1 MKHFID
7 IERAKFEDEASM
19 VKSNVGGFEVGD
31 IIQISEKYDGCN
43 GSCMLDEDNNLLA
56 FSRKNQLD
64 MSNNLRGFWNHIQ
77 TLDKNMFQD
86 LGNRVLYG
94 EWAVKHT
101 IIYNK
106 DTYNQWYV
114 YDMFDLDTNQWQP
127 QSVVKEFAK
136 SHGLN
141 YIHVLYEG
149 PFISWEHCKSFLHS
163 PAYGDNQE
171 GIVIKNQTKL
181 NDPNCRTPFHLK
193 IVNDSFKETQL
204 GNRIMKEIDPNEEI
218 LKKAAEDGANQLITE
233 ARIRKEINKMIDE
246 GILTEDIKAQ
256 DMGIIA
262 RNLPK
267 RIYDDILKEDAEA
280 FNTLQNKYLGKAIG
294 TVAMNYAK
302 KNRAWRLI

>member
-1 MKHFID
+1 MKHFMD
-7 IERAKFEDEASM
+7 IERAKFEDEAGM

-31 IIQISEKYDGCN
+31 TIQISEKADGAN
-43 GSCMLDEDNNLLA
+43 SSIMLDESGNLLA
-56 FSRKNQLD
+56 FSRKNQLN
-64 MSNNLRGFWNHIQ
+64 MVNNLRGFWNYVQ
-77 TLDKNMFQD
+77 TLDKEKFQD
-86 LGNRVLYG
+86 LGNRVCFG
-94 EWAVKHT
+94 EWLVHHT
-101 IIYNK
+101 VNYNK

-114 YDMFDLDTNQWQP
+114 YDMFDLDTNQWLP
-127 QSVVKEFAK
+127 QSVVKEFAE

-149 PFISWEHCKSFLHS
+149 EFISWEHCKSFLHS

-181 NDPNCRTPFHLK
+181 NDPNCRTPFYLK

-204 GNRIMKEIDPNEEI
+204 GNRIMKEVDPNEEI

-233 ARIRKEINKMIDE
+233 ARVRKEINKMIDE
-246 GILTEDIKAQ
+246 GILSNEIKAQ

-280 FNTLQNKYLGKAIG
+280 FNALQNKYLGKAIG
-294 TVAMNYAK
+294 TTAMNYAK
-302 KNRAWRLI
+302 KIVLGG